1 MQIEALE
8 TLLHIQCSTAP
19 YKDASH
25 LPLYLR
31 SSYALY
37 QVRAGQI
44 VFLTAQPIEDI
55 PLSTLRKHWAA
66 LSKQSGLPCAFSF
79 DILTSYKK
87 EKLVEVGI
95 PFIIGTTQV
104 FLPFLGVALSA
115 RTRELPEQ
123 VTKCSMLTQKFL
135 LTALYQQIRQASA
148 AQLADLLGVSR
159 MSGTRCM
166 DEIQVLFPALVQRNG
181 RRRVFAWNDTWKAYW
196 MLIKPGLRSPVVR
209 EYRLDEPVGSSL
221 PLSGISAVSH
231 YSMLDEGHT
240 HVYGITKTLAADM
253 KLSQR
258 PQVPADEIPAVIVQV
273 LGYELPFQND
283 LAVDPLTAILS
294 LTPEE
299 REDPRVAGAIQE
311 IEEDCLP

>member
-8 TLLHIQCSTAP
+8 TLLHIPCSTAP
-19 YKDASH
+19 YEDAAH

-31 SSYALY
+31 SSYGFY
-37 QVRAGQI
+37 QVQAGQT
-44 VFLTAQPIEDI
+44 VFLAAQPIENI

-66 LSKQSGLPCAFSF
+66 LSKQSSLPCAFFF
-79 DILTSYKK
+79 DTLTPYKK
-87 EKLVEVGI
+87 EKLLEAGI
-95 PFIIGTTQV
+95 PFILGMTEV
-104 FLPFLGVALSA
+104 FLPFLGVALSTQ
-115 RTRELPEQ
+115 TRKLPEQ

-135 LTALYQQIRQASA
+135 LMALYQQVRQASA
-148 AQLADLLGVSR
+148 VQLADLLGVSR

-166 DEIQVLFPALVQRNG
+166 DEVQVLFPALIQKKG
-181 RRRVFAWNDTWKAYW
+181 RRRVFAWNGPWKEYW
-196 MLIKPGLRSPVVR
+196 ALIKPDLRSPVVR
-209 EYRLDEPVGSSL
+209 EYRLDGPVSFSL
-221 PLSGISAVSH
+221 PLSGISAVSY

-240 HVYGITKTLAADM
+240 RVYGTTKALAADM
-253 KLSQR
+253 KLSQQ

-273 LGYELPFQND
+273 LGYELSFRND

-299 REDPRVAGAIQE
+299 QKDSRVAGAIQE